1 MGRGEEEE
9 EEEGEHPMSDDS
21 ALSSGGRRKKKASKY
36 EEEKRKNIMTFF
48 GNIQGCPEE
57 NLCQNLTSKTF
68 RTSSVKLER
77 VLGLTVSSNASLAT
91 APSTGEEYSWE
102 ISYFARA

>member
-21 ALSSGGRRKKKASKY
+21 APSSGGRRKRKTSKY
-36 EEEKRKNIMTFF
+36 AEQKCYFW
-48 GNIQGCPEE
+48 QYYQ
-57 NLCQNLTSKTF
+57 LCQNVTSATF

-91 APSTGEEYSWE
+91 APSTGKAGKPHRTL
-102 ISYFARA
+102 I